1 MNKLVLVTSLVALG
15 TTAAHAEDKKWSG
28 EGELGYTTSS
38 TAANTE
44 SSSLIAKLGINYK
57 SGAWG
62 NQLKVENVRTK
73 TTSAP
78 TLLAPAGVT
87 SKTADRSTLT
97 DKLTYDINET
107 VYSFANGR
115 YEDDEFSAYH
125 YQKNLTLGL
134 GWHAIKNDSTKLDF
148 ELGAG
153 GQKDKLR
160 ATGKENSGAAGRFFE
175 DFSHKISE
183 TTDFTQSLL
192 VEGNSDN
199 AQSTFDAGLKVAIN
213 GSLALKLSHQ
223 VKHNSKVPAGTK
235 NYSRISS
242 ATLVYGF

>member
-1 MNKLVLVTSLVALG
+1 MNKIVLVTSLIALG
-15 TTAAHAEDKKWSG
+15 STAAHAEDNKWSG
-28 EGELGYTTSS
+28 EGELGYTTSKS
-38 TAANTE
+38 AANTE
-44 SSSLIAKLGINYK
+44 SNSLLAKLGLDYK
-57 SGAWG
+57 SGKWG
-62 NQLKVENVRTK
+62 NKLRVENIRANSTDATGLK
-73 TTSAP
+73 RDTEE
-78 TLLAPAGVT
+78 
-87 SKTADRSTLT
+87 RSIIT

-107 VYSFANGR
+107 AYSFANGR

-134 GWHAIKNDSTKLDF
+134 GWHAIKNDTTKLDL

-153 GQKDKLR
+153 GQEDKLR
-160 ATGKENSGAAGRFFE
+160 ATGAKNSGAAGRFFQ
-175 DFSHKISE
+175 DFSHKLTA
-183 TTDFTQSLL
+183 TTHLTQSLL

-213 GSLALKLSHQ
+213 SSLALKLSHQ
-223 VKHNSKVPAGTK
+223 VKHNSDVPAGTQ

>member
-1 MNKLVLVTSLVALG
+1 MNKIVLLTSLLALG
-15 TTAAHAEDKKWSG
+15 TTSAYAKDNTWSG
-28 EGELGYTTSS
+28 EGELGYTTSK

-44 SSSLIAKLGINYK
+44 SSSLIAKLGLNYK
-57 SGAWG
+57 NDAWG
-62 NQLKVENVRTK
+62 NQAKVENIRTK
-73 TTSAP
+73 ATDSA
-78 TLLAPAGVT
+78 GNNK
-87 SKTADRSTLT
+87 KTADRSTLT

-107 VYSFANGR
+107 VYSFANAR
-115 YEDDEFSAYH
+115 YEDDTFSAYH

-134 GWHAIKNDSTKLDF
+134 GWHAIKNDSTKLNF

-153 GQKDKLR
+153 GQEDKLR
-160 ATGKENSGAAGRFFE
+160 ATATTASKKNSGAAGRFFE
-175 DFSHKISE
+175 DFSHKLTA

-223 VKHNSKVPAGTK
+223 VKHNSEVPAGTK
-235 NYSRISS
+235 NYSRVSS

>member
-1 MNKLVLVTSLVALG
+1 MKKLVLAASIVTLG
-15 TTAAHAEDKKWSG
+15 STAAYAEDKKWSG

-44 SSSLIAKLGINYK
+44 SSSLVAKLGLNYK
-57 SGAWG
+57 NGAWG
-62 NQLKVENVRTK
+62 NQLKVENIRTK

-78 TLLAPAGVT
+78 TLITPSVT
-87 SKTADRSTLT
+87 SKTADRATFT

-107 VYSFANGR
+107 VYSFANAR

-134 GWHAIKNDSTKLDF
+134 GWHAIKNDNTKLDF

-153 GQKDKLR
+153 GQEDKLR
-160 ATGKENSGAAGRFFE
+160 ATGKKNSGAAGRFFE
-175 DFSHKISE
+175 DFSHKLTES
-183 TTDFTQSLL
+183 TDFTQSLL

-223 VKHNSKVPAGTK
+223 VKHNSDVPTGTK